1 VLHRP
6 DLLLL
11 DEPRAHLDPEA
22 AATAESLIGP
32 AGGMTRVLVTH
43 DIEHGLSEAGRV
55 LALRDGQVVADAP
68 ASQVAAAELRKL
80 YGSTR

>member
-1 VLHRP
+1 MWRLS
-6 DLLLL
+6 
-11 DEPRAHLDPEA
+11 A
-22 AATAESLIGP
+22 
-32 AGGMTRVLVTH
+32 GMTRVLVTH

-68 ASQVAAAELRKL
+68 TSQVGAAELRKL